1 MKKQL
6 ELLPTLVRELAQM
19 LPDTEGLASALH
31 SKDFLEAE
39 RKYAEQL
46 EEDIKHLTDVLCDY
60 GGFGPGTPPAVLLE
74 RANRALGLTWKG
86 IHRRRAERK
95 KYDEADSST

>member
-39 RKYAEQL
+39 REYAEKL
-46 EEDIKHLTDVLCDY
+46 EEDISHLTRVLSDH
-60 GGFGPGTPPAVLLE
+60 GGLGPETPPAVLLK
-74 RANRALGLTWKG
+74 RANDYIGLVWKC
-86 IHRRRAERK
+86 IHNRRAERK
-95 KYDEADSST
+95 KYDDAAPPT